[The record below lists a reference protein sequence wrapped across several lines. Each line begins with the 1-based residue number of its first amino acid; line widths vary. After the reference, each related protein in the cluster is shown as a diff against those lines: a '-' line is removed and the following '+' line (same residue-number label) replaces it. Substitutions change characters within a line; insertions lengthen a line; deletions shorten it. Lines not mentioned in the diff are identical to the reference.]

1 MMTPA
6 EPDPKIDHRPRAD
19 HSTLASS
26 ALNEEAYG
34 YYTPK
39 RELYRSIIN
48 KPMARALQ
56 QRKRDRDIRVCTAFF
71 GGNMVCLRR
80 CIDEFGW
87 KEERE
92 VSCMDDCAV
101 VWFGNH
107 VNHLSAAGDLQL
119 LTSHRQRAPR
129 FEGLRILCWK
139 DNTAVCIE
147 ALRELF
153 PEEFQFWPRGY
164 RLPEERPAFM
174 KALRMSGKAASPDER
189 KTYILKPSETSQGT
203 GIFLA
208 QGPSDL
214 PQWFVN
220 PPTARAE
227 RRRWVVQEYVDPCM
241 LLDGYKFDLRMCK
254 AEPPNCLHF
263 AQQPAFSDEI
273 FFRLLAQ
280 TS

>member
-1 MMTPA
+1 
-6 EPDPKIDHRPRAD
+6 
-19 HSTLASS
+19 
-26 ALNEEAYG
+26 
-34 YYTPK
+34 
-39 RELYRSIIN
+39 
-48 KPMARALQ
+48 MARALQ

-147 ALRELF
+147 ALRELSIGNIEI
-153 PEEFQFWPRGY
+153 EELSIVSNYGS
-164 RLPEERPAFM
+164 E
-174 KALRMSGKAASPDER
+174 ALQRVTLVR
-189 KTYILKPSETSQGT
+189 
-203 GIFLA
+203 
-208 QGPSDL
+208 
-214 PQWFVN
+214 
-220 PPTARAE
+220 
-227 RRRWVVQEYVDPCM
+227 
-241 LLDGYKFDLRMCK
+241 DG
-254 AEPPNCLHF
+254 
-263 AQQPAFSDEI
+263 
-273 FFRLLAQ
+273 
-280 TS
+280 